1 MSQYV
6 VVQIRKNEEWEQG
19 RYYDLEVA
27 KDAARDCE
35 RLSGDTVELRQYVD
49 EEELDYNCVDYK
61 LEPEEITYIINTKG
75 EAKSYKTYAWKEV
88 LEYFGAPEDISDI
101 VDLEAWIIER
111 DGVDVGYIIEE
122 F

>member
-6 VVQIRKNEEWEQG
+6 VVQIGKN
-19 RYYDLEVA
+19 
-27 KDAARDCE
+27 DCE

-75 EAKSYKTYAWKEV
+75 EAKSYKTYTWKEV